1 MPALAFYS
9 TLLTFLS
16 VNFPLSSKTWG
27 LRCLP
32 CNVPGHRH
40 LRQLRDA
47 IQAQFK
53 DEGVVLCDVIFEEKN
68 YVSQHKLRQKKFNYL
83 MIGILFVFD
92 PLVG

>member
-1 MPALAFYS
+1 MATLCFYS
-9 TLLTFLS
+9 TFRTLIS

-40 LRQLRDA
+40 MRQLRDV

-53 DEGVVLCDVIFEEKN
+53 DEGVVSCDANFGG
-68 YVSQHKLRQKKFNYL
+68 KKSCYPTKVETKK
-83 MIGILFVFD
+83 IQVC
-92 PLVG
+92 